1 MGVATRMGD
10 RRMHTTDPTSRSKW
24 LTMAAIAL
32 ALGAIIHWAG
42 VDRGFGLVL
51 P

>member
-1 MGVATRMGD
+1 MR
-10 RRMHTTDPTSRSKW
+10 TTDPTSRSKL

-32 ALGAIIHWAG
+32 ALLLGAITHWAG